1 MPSEPMDLD
10 DLLLLMLMFDLF
22 IEVYIIYCQ
31 VNNMEDLLLHFA
43 SPDKF
48 DACFWHTQI
57 Y

>member
-1 MPSEPMDLD
+1 MVMPSEPMDLD

-31 VNNMEDLLLHFA
+31 VNNMEDLLLLFA

-48 DACFWHTQI
+48 DACF
-57 Y
+57 